1 MLLDVM
7 KYSFINAK
15 IRAMKSRVIKDSVY
29 QQLLETT
36 HLDAFV
42 KVLMETEYSP
52 EISAVDSKSP
62 EISEVISA
70 LDEHLI
76 KCYKTILQFFKIK
89 TENDFIRV
97 ILSRLEIENLKIIIR
112 GKFKGITSI
121 MISDNII
128 PISGVSNLNFEELVN
143 SRDVEHF
150 VSLLVKTRYE
160 RPLKNA
166 LPLFERDRRTA
177 VLERPLDVLYYVD
190 LVRSIKTLSAADSH
204 IMKAYI
210 GTFCDIN
217 NIMLILRSRLFFDLP
232 SDDIMTMY
240 IPYGYRLSKNEA
252 IQLSKATEDDYRE
265 ILAKNHYGKRVT
277 NFKSL
282 ADLEMGLLNILR
294 YQTKKILMGYPFH
307 IGTVAGF
314 LALKEIETGNLKSIA
329 EGKRHTLSEGEI
341 RESLLL

>member
-15 IRAMKSRVIKDSVY
+15 IRAMKSRLLKDSVY

-42 KVLMETEYSP
+42 KVLMETEYSA
-52 EISAVDSKSP
+52 ELSEVDMKDP
-62 EISEVISA
+62 DISEVISA

-76 KCYKTILQFFKIK
+76 KCYKTILQFFKVK
-89 TENDFIRV
+89 NENDFIRT
-97 ILSRLEIENLKIIIR
+97 ILSRLEIENIKIVIR
-112 GKFKGITSI
+112 GKFKGLTSV
-121 MISDNII
+121 MIADNLI
-128 PISGVSNLNFEELVN
+128 PTEGVTNLNFEELIN

-150 VSLLVKTRYE
+150 VSLLAKTRYE
-160 RPLKNA
+160 RPLSNA

-177 VLERPLDVLYYVD
+177 VLERPLDALYYLD
-190 LVRSIKTLSAADSH
+190 LTRSIKTLSGADSH
-204 IMKAYI
+204 IMKAYL

-240 IPYGYRLSKNEA
+240 IPYGYRLAKSEA
-252 IQLSKATEDDYRE
+252 VALSKAGEEDYRE
-265 ILAKNHYGKRVT
+265 VFGKTHYGKKVVS
-277 NFKSL
+277 FKTL
-282 ADLEMGLLNILR
+282 PELEMSLLSILAH
-294 YQTKKILMGYPFH
+294 QTKKMMMGYPFH

-314 LALKEIETGNLKSIA
+314 LALKETETGNLKSIA
-329 EGKRHTLSEGEI
+329 EGKRHALPEGQI
-341 RESLLL
+341 RDSLLM

>member
-15 IRAMKSRVIKDSVY
+15 IRAMKSRLLKDPVY

-36 HLDAFV
+36 QLDAFV

-52 EISAVDSKSP
+52 EISAVDVKTP
-62 EISEVISA
+62 DISEVISA
-70 LDEHLI
+70 LDDHLI

-97 ILSRLEIENLKIIIR
+97 ILSRLEIENLKVVIR

-121 MISDNII
+121 MISDNLI
-128 PISGVSNLNFEELVN
+128 PTGGVSNLNFEELVN

-160 RPLKNA
+160 RPLKDA
-166 LPLFERDRRTA
+166 LPFFERDRRTA
-177 VLERPLDVLYYVD
+177 VLERPLDALYYLD
-190 LVRSIKTLSAADSH
+190 LIRSIKTLSNADNH
-204 IMKAYI
+204 IMKAYM

-217 NIMLILRSRLFFDLP
+217 NIMLILRSRIFFDLP

-252 IQLSKATEDDYRE
+252 IQLSKTTEDDYRE
-265 ILAKNHYGKRVT
+265 AFGKTHYGKRVT
-277 NFKSL
+277 TFKSL
-282 ADLEMGLLNILR
+282 TDLEMGLLNILT

-329 EGKRHTLSEGEI
+329 EGKRHTLSEGQI
-341 RESLLL
+341 RESLLV

>member
-15 IRAMKSRVIKDSVY
+15 IRAMKSRIIKDPVY

-52 EISAVDSKSP
+52 EVSAVDVKSP
-62 EISEVISA
+62 DISDVISA
-70 LDEHLI
+70 LDEHLVR
-76 KCYKTILQFFKIK
+76 CYRTILQFFKIK

-97 ILSRLEIENLKIIIR
+97 ILSRLEIENLKIVIR
-112 GKFKGITSI
+112 GKFKGITSV
-121 MISDNII
+121 MIADNLI
-128 PISGVSNLNFEELVN
+128 PTGGVSNLNFEELIN

-150 VSLLVKTRYE
+150 VSMLTKTRYE
-160 RPLKNA
+160 RVLKDA
-166 LPLFERDRRTA
+166 LPVFERDRRTA
-177 VLERPLDVLYYVD
+177 VLERPLDALYYVD
-190 LVRSIKTLSAADSH
+190 LIRSIKTLSAADADM
-204 IMKAYI
+204 MKAYI

-217 NIMLILRSRLFFDLP
+217 NIMLILRSRIYFDLP
-232 SDDIMTMY
+232 SDDIMSMY

-252 IQLSKATEDDYRE
+252 IQLSKTTEDDFRE
-265 ILAKNHYGKRVT
+265 VLAKTHYGKRVT

-282 ADLEMGLLNILR
+282 TDLEMGLLNILT

-314 LALKEIETGNLKSIA
+314 LALKETEAGNLKSIA
-329 EGKRHTLSEGEI
+329 EGKRHTLSEGQI
-341 RESLLL
+341 RESLLI